1 MLLRIIFSSLKVYC
15 MFMDAL
21 LTFFAMLHLR
31 GHVSEGEKMGMDSI
45 QLELEIVGNC
55 HVDAEKQT

>member
-1 MLLRIIFSSLKVYC
+1 MLLHIIFSSLKVYC

-21 LTFFAMLHLR
+21 LTFFSMLHLR
-31 GHVSEGEKMGMDSI
+31 DHVSEGEKMDMDPI